1 MIEGLDTVHQG
12 ERRMEAPASIITG
25 RPDTPISAR
34 RRPALTAAIAVVA
47 AAAAVAGWLSVP
59 RGGMADGAGAA
70 MRAVPAAPDAPAAPA
85 VDDRGGWSGFPVR
98 PERPAPNIALTD
110 QAGRPWTLQVERGKV
125 VVLFFGYTRCPDVC
139 PQTMA
144 RLKQAVDSLGEA
156 GDDVLVSLVTTD
168 PSHDTPAVL
177 GAYVGAYDPR
187 FIGLTGTMDEV
198 MAAARPF
205 GALPEGD
212 ADHGAPSSDAAD
224 HDATGHDPASHAA
237 ARPVDPTVHSSRVWL
252 IDAAGQLR
260 VSFMGP
266 FTPAEVAHDLAALL
280 AERG

>member
-1 MIEGLDTVHQG
+1 
-12 ERRMEAPASIITG
+12 MEAPASIIAG
-25 RPDTPISAR
+25 HPDTPIAAR
-34 RRPALTAAIAVVA
+34 RRPALRAAIVVA
-47 AAAAVAGWLSVP
+47 VAAAAVAGWLGVS
-59 RGGMADGAGAA
+59 RGGAADDAGAA
-70 MRAVPAAPDAPAAPA
+70 MRAVPAAPAAMRAAPAAPD
-85 VDDRGGWSGFPVR
+85 VHDRGGWSGFPVR

-110 QAGRPWTLQVERGKV
+110 QAGRPWTLQAGRGKV

-177 GAYVGAYDPR
+177 GAYVGAYDRR
-187 FIGLTGTMDEV
+187 FFGLTGTTDEV
-198 MAAARPF
+198 MAAARPY
-205 GALPEGD
+205 GAQPEGD